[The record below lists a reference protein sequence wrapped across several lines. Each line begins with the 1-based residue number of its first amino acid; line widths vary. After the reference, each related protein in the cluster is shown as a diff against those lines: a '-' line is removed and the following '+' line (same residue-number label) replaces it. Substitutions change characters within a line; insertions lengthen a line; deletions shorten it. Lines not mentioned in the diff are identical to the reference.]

1 MEHFY
6 IAPGAI
12 SQNGFIS
19 GKTLMGYKTGNA
31 YINVDANFLSNCD
44 PYSCSVKV
52 GKDTCKLGGPMTGG
66 SNYLCNLECKS
77 CFCDKTKNKCYRAS
91 TNNNPVI
98 IPVSYN
104 NNRMDISPA
113 NGDTQDCITVNTQ
126 NRLVLSTEPSLVNK
140 DTCTQKLRVP
150 PPTHPPTSIVTPEES
165 KLTKLTIVTPEES
178 KVTIEGFMQNYLNF
192 APVYKETD
200 FSQQVVAKNYWF

>member
-1 MEHFY
+1 MEHF
-6 IAPGAI
+6 IIPPGAI

-19 GKTLMGYKTGNA
+19 GKTLMGYNGGAA

-52 GKDTCKLGGPMTGG
+52 SANTCKLGGPMTGG
-66 SNYLCNLECKS
+66 SNYLCNLQCKS
-77 CFCDKTKNKCYRAS
+77 CFCNTKNKCFPAS

-98 IPVSYN
+98 IPVSYR

-113 NGDTQDCITVNTQ
+113 NGNKQDCITTNTK
-126 NRLVLSTEPSLVNK
+126 NRLELSTETSLVNK

-150 PPTHPPTSIVTPEES
+150 PPKTIAIVTS
-165 KLTKLTIVTPEES
+165 EES
-178 KVTIEGFMQNYLNF
+178 KVTIEGFMQNSLNF
-192 APVYKETD
+192 GPVYKETN
-200 FSQQVVAKNYWF
+200 FSQQVVFTNYWF

>member
-1 MEHFY
+1 MK
-6 IAPGAI
+6 PGAI
-12 SQNGFIS
+12 SQNSLIS
-19 GKTLMGYKTGNA
+19 GKTLMGYKTGNP

-52 GKDTCKLGGPMTGG
+52 TKNTCKLGGPMTGG

-77 CFCDKTKNKCYRAS
+77 CFCNKTENKCYRAS

-113 NGDTQDCITVNTQ
+113 NGDKQDCITANTK
-126 NRLVLSTEPSLVNK
+126 NRLVLSTEPSIVNK

-150 PPTHPPTSIVTPEES
+150 PPTS
-165 KLTKLTIVTPEES
+165 IVTPEES

-192 APVYKETD
+192 APVYTNFPA
-200 FSQQVVAKNYWF
+200 FSNQNIIKNHWF